1 MILRWLVQR
10 NIVVLPKSTHRE
22 RMEQNIDVFDF
33 TLSDEEM
40 AAVTALDTKTSLFFR
55 HDTPEAVDMFV
66 GFIKERAGRG

>member
-1 MILRWLVQR
+1 MFDNPTLAKIGETHG
-10 NIVVLPKSTHRE
+10 KSV
-22 RMEQNIDVFDF
+22 DVFDF

-66 GFIKERAGRG
+66 GFIKERAGRE